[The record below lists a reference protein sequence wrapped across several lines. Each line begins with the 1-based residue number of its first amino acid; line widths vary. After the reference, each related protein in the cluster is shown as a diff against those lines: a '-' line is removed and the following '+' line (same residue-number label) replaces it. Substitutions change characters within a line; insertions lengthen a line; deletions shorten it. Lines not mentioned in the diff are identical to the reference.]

1 MKGNYRK
8 RLAMTNSDRKNIIQE
23 VADSYVD
30 RSLFSGIEWIAEKSG
45 EIILSGKSGYQ
56 NFENKIA

>member
-8 RLAMTNSDRKNIIQE
+8 RLAMKNSDRKNIIQE

-45 EIILSGKSGYQ
+45 
-56 NFENKIA
+56 